1 MINKTYEDIIEKF
14 SKLSLTNTLVN
25 SKNYNG
31 LFIKEENTNANGIN
45 NKKNKHNIIRK
56 YIVKGV
62 EITNKVDIIKE
73 SIKNKI
79 PFHIKYGT
87 YIFFNRQNYKKF

>member
-31 LFIKEENTNANGIN
+31 LIIKEENINPNAIF
-45 NKKNKHNIIRK
+45 NKK
-56 YIVKGV
+56 
-62 EITNKVDIIKE
+62 
-73 SIKNKI
+73 KNTI
-79 PFHIKYGT
+79 YYT
-87 YIFFNRQNYKKF
+87 